1 MRYAIIFLIF
11 LSFAL
16 NAQRFIKI
24 TEGAIVNDGG
34 DSRSVNWIDHDRD
47 GDLDLFVSNGKN
59 GGQNNFF
66 YQNNGDGT
74 FTKIDSIVITKDN
87 SPSVGASWGDFD
99 NDGYPDLFVST
110 WYNKINYLY
119 KNNGDGTYTQL
130 SSSAVMTDLTYSETG
145 TWGDYNKDGFLDLY
159 VTNSAG
165 NTRNLLYKNNGNGS
179 FTKQPQTGFLTDQF
193 FSRNADFIEYNGD
206 FLPDLFV
213 VNEGSQN
220 ENLYT
225 NLGNGSFSRTG
236 NAPLLNNGGSSISS
250 NYEDVDNDGDMDIFI
265 SNAEGGRNWLL
276 LNDGNNNF
284 TKVAEPFNT
293 DVANSFSSV
302 FGDIDNDGD
311 LDLFVSNAF
320 NADNT
325 PMTNYLYINH
335 GNAIFVRDTVTL
347 SEQKG
352 WTYGAAFA
360 DYNKDGWLDL
370 FTANCFGANQNNSL
384 YRNSGGSNNWIMID
398 LEGIRSNRSG
408 IGAVVKLKVTEHG
421 TPRWMTRRVSAQSGH
436 CSQNMQ
442 LHFGLGTATTI
453 DSVVIMWSSGI
464 VQFVNGLLPGSF
476 NRIVEDTTLTGI
488 NPETD
493 YSNIHGFNLMQNY
506 PNPFNPETR
515 ISFTTSNAGT
525 VTLKVYDILGNI
537 VKELINEYR
546 HAGQHSV
553 TLNAEGLSSGIY
565 LYELTSNGNRSV
577 KKLSVLK

>member
-11 LSFAL
+11 LSFAS

-59 GGQNNFF
+59 GGQNNLF

-99 NDGYPDLFVST
+99 NDGFPDLFVST

-145 TWGDYNKDGFLDLY
+145 TWGDYNKDGLLDLF

-250 NYEDVDNDGDMDIFI
+250 NFEDLDNDGDMDFFI
-265 SNAEGGRNWLL
+265 TNAEGGRNWMF
-276 LNDGNNNF
+276 LNDGKNNF
-284 TKVAEPFNT
+284 TKVAEPFNS
-293 DVANSFSSV
+293 DAANSFSSI

-325 PMTNYLYINH
+325 PMTNYLYINQ
-335 GNAIFVRDTVTL
+335 GNGNFVRDTVTL
-347 SEQKG
+347 SDQKG

-398 LEGIRSNRSG
+398 LEGRKSNRSG
-408 IGAVVKLKVTEHG
+408 IGAVVKLKVTENG

-453 DSVVIMWSSGI
+453 DSVIIMWSSGI

-476 NRIVEDTTLTGI
+476 NRIVEDTTLTDVH
-488 NPETD
+488 PETD
-493 YSNIHGFNLMQNY
+493 HSGIHGFDLMQNY

-515 ISFTTSNAGT
+515 ISFTTAKGGT

-537 VKELINEYR
+537 VRELINEYR
-546 HAGQHSV
+546 HAGQHTV
-553 TLNAEGLSSGIY
+553 TLNAEGMSSGIY
-565 LYELTSNGNRSV
+565 LYELASNGNRIV

>member
-74 FTKIDSIVITKDN
+74 FTKIDSLVITKDN

-99 NDGYPDLFVST
+99 NDGFPDLFVST

-145 TWGDYNKDGFLDLY
+145 TWGDYNKDGWLDLY

-250 NYEDVDNDGDMDIFI
+250 NFEDVDNDGDMDFFI
-265 SNAEGGRNWLL
+265 TNAEGGRNWMF

-284 TKVAEPFNT
+284 TKVAEPFNS
-293 DVANSFSSV
+293 DVANSFSSI

-325 PMTNYLYINH
+325 PMTNYLYINQ
-335 GNAIFVRDTVTL
+335 GNGNFVRDTVTL
-347 SEQKG
+347 SDQKG

-398 LEGIRSNRSG
+398 LEGRKSNKSG
-408 IGAVVKLKVTEHG
+408 IGAVVKLKVTENG

-442 LHFGLGTATTI
+442 LHFGLGTATAI

-476 NRIVEDTTLTGI
+476 NRIVEDTTLTDVE
-488 NPETD
+488 PETD
-493 YSNIHGFNLMQNY
+493 HSGIHGFDLMQNY

-515 ISFTTSNAGT
+515 ISFTTAKGGT

-546 HAGQHSV
+546 HAGQYTV

-565 LYELTSNGNRSV
+565 LYELASNGNRIV